1 VYSGVFWGYQSLAR
15 SHMEKIRAMAKQ
27 DMLEDLCA
35 VYGDSAADELKSSG
49 TVTLVEMMV
58 TDERGDEHLLDSI
71 CIRKY

>member
-1 VYSGVFWGYQSLAR
+1 
-15 SHMEKIRAMAKQ
+15 MAKQ

-35 VYGDSAADELKSSG
+35 VYGDSAAEELKSSG